1 MRTFTTLFNKMVN
14 CIATWYAMPRYL
26 VKLME
31 LGTILGRRELFIL
44 FASEGK
50 VAKEKTFVRKDL
62 HDKLMFSPISIPDRL
77 LNQFFSNFCICID
90 AIVRRN
96 FSMS

>member
-1 MRTFTTLFNKMVN
+1 MT
-14 CIATWYAMPRYL
+14 I
-26 VKLME
+26 
-31 LGTILGRRELFIL
+31 GTIWGGGGEWLFIV

-50 VAKEKTFVRKDL
+50 VFEEKRFVRKDS

-77 LNQFFSNFCICID
+77 LNQFFSNFCISID